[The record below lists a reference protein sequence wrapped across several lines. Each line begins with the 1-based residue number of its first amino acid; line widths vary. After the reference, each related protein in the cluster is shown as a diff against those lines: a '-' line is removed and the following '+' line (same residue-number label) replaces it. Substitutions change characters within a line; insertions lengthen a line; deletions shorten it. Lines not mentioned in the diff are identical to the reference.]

1 MIGVAA
7 LGFRISQNT
16 QIHVE
21 LVEWEIGN
29 TWRGIGR
36 MQETADLV
44 AFTEEILN
52 GKLHFLCSV
61 NLRYMI
67 GF

>member
-7 LGFRISQNT
+7 LGFRTSQNT
-16 QIHVE
+16 HIHVE

-36 MQETADLV
+36 MQKG
-44 AFTEEILN
+44 ILN
-52 GKLHFLCSV
+52 PVKHLIWNVLQ
-61 NLRYMI
+61 N
-67 GF
+67 

>member
-7 LGFRISQNT
+7 LGFRTSQNT

-36 MQETADLV
+36 MQRGIQNPVKHL
-44 AFTEEILN
+44 I
-52 GKLHFLCSV
+52 
-61 NLRYMI
+61 
-67 GF
+67 